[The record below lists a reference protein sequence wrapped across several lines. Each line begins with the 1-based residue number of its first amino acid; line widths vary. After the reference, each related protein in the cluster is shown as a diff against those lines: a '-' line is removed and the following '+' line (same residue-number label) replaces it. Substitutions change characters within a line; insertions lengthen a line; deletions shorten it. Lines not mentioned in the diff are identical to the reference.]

1 MTQELLSL
9 ESMRLCFVYC
19 FLSMKRNTPGLCYL
33 LLSGM
38 GRKIMGVCVDVL
50 IFVKNKLLCQE
61 FCLSVLKPSQY
72 SLNTTNI
79 LTSRNLEHGTKF
91 INLTWLSTLRENK
104 QTTLLNL
111 MLTLEVSWLSVFA
124 EVTVNVHT
132 HFCDRKMKSLKKK
145 KSIFIST
152 CIYLVSLIS

>member
-33 LLSGM
+33 LLSEM

-61 FCLSVLKPSQY
+61 FCLFVLKPSQY
-72 SLNTTNI
+72 SLNTINI
-79 LTSRNLEHGTKF
+79 LTSRNLEDGTKF
-91 INLTWLSTLRENK
+91 INLTWLSTIRENK
-104 QTTLLNL
+104 QSTLLNL

-132 HFCDRKMKSLKKK
+132 HFWDRKMKSLKKR
-145 KSIFIST
+145 SLHLFLHAFIWF
-152 CIYLVSLIS
+152 L